1 MIAEPRLAPQV
12 SPPGLKA
19 MGVVTGNSFLAM
31 SWPSTYSWARP
42 GALALREVG
51 FPGGLELE
59 AELMLAGREQ
69 VVADTR

>member
-1 MIAEPRLAPQV
+1 M

-19 MGVVTGNSFLAM
+19 MGVVTGNSRAGDELAVDVQLGQ
-31 SWPSTYSWARP
+31 AG

-59 AELMLAGREQ
+59 AELMPAGREP
-69 VVADTR
+69 VRA